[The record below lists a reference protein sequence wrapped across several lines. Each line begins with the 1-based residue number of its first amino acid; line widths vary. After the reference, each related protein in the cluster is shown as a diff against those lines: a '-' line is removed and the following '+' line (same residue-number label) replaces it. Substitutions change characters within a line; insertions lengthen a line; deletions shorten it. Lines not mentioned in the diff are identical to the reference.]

1 MKYWLS
7 AYGTWM
13 GISPVWIIS
22 PFKSELEE
30 SPAFSLPVLCIF
42 SYFVDTTAG
51 EFTAVLPAYP
61 AINDY
66 IDFADQTS
74 KFATNKLTV
83 GRNGKNIQ
91 TLAEDLE
98 INVANSSTRLTYTGT
113 TNGWVLS

>member
-1 MKYWLS
+1 M
-7 AYGTWM
+7 
-13 GISPVWIIS
+13 I
-22 PFKSELEE
+22 
-30 SPAFSLPVLCIF
+30 
-42 SYFVDTTAG
+42 DTTAG
-51 EFTAVLPAYP
+51 AFTVNLPANP

-66 IDFADQTS
+66 VDFADQAS

-98 INVANSSTRLTYTGT
+98 INVANTSTRLTYTGT